1 MTTEQ
6 RRRWRPEIPLAVAR
20 WAGRVLI
27 VAAVLAVLWPP
38 SVEWGGRRWSWPV
51 AGAIGLGMIAA
62 AALLNAALQRSPRRR
77 VRPVSAVVG
86 VGATVAGVVVAAL
99 VVRAAGL
106 PVTADSVSGTVM
118 LALLVPAALVVAWLL
133 VAISAGAEEPD
144 RPSTEGDMVVAGGA
158 ASGPLSPSYHTA
170 FGSSRLQTVV
180 VTAVLVTLGT
190 LFVAGWSSA
199 HRDTARPLG
208 GLVPQPP
215 RDVSRDRWSATVG
228 GPVLSAGRYFVVD
241 LDGGVEVRDA
251 LTGQR
256 RWHYRRT
263 DDTFSRA
270 AVSADGRT
278 VMVIWPDRE
287 QPAGAAFDLAT
298 GVQRWARNLPTQS
311 PVSDGSL
318 PTGAVSA
325 GRVVVLFAGR
335 SRSTTTDHGFALDT
349 VTGSVRWQVPDPPQP
364 ACEYM
369 DAVAAMDTVAVA
381 YRCGNRLAGK
391 EDWQVVALSA
401 SDGRVRWTRQSPA
414 MSFLSLYGHG
424 ARVFQVGWPTDTCET
439 VILDAATGDEQ
450 ARHAHPSAG
459 CSTPIVGDGVVGY
472 VGQPQGSAGLLT
484 GVDQQTGQLRWTVT
498 LPDQL
503 TKAVVVATAVSG
515 STAYL
520 LYGASLGATD
530 GDLVV
535 LDLVTG
541 AVNIHRN
548 RLTGTPQPAVRP
560 PTMLLGPG
568 RLILVRVMTRDPN
581 DDRHAVTALG

>member
-1 MTTEQ
+1 
-6 RRRWRPEIPLAVAR
+6 
-20 WAGRVLI
+20 
-27 VAAVLAVLWPP
+27 
-38 SVEWGGRRWSWPV
+38 
-51 AGAIGLGMIAA
+51 
-62 AALLNAALQRSPRRR
+62 
-77 VRPVSAVVG
+77 
-86 VGATVAGVVVAAL
+86 
-99 VVRAAGL
+99 
-106 PVTADSVSGTVM
+106 
-118 LALLVPAALVVAWLL
+118 
-133 VAISAGAEEPD
+133 
-144 RPSTEGDMVVAGGA
+144 
-158 ASGPLSPSYHTA
+158 
-170 FGSSRLQTVV
+170 
-180 VTAVLVTLGT
+180 
-190 LFVAGWSSA
+190 
-199 HRDTARPLG
+199 
-208 GLVPQPP
+208 
-215 RDVSRDRWSATVG
+215 
-228 GPVLSAGRYFVVD
+228 
-241 LDGGVEVRDA
+241 
-251 LTGQR
+251 
-256 RWHYRRT
+256 
-263 DDTFSRA
+263 
-270 AVSADGRT
+270 
-278 VMVIWPDRE
+278 
-287 QPAGAAFDLAT
+287 
-298 GVQRWARNLPTQS
+298 
-311 PVSDGSL
+311 
-318 PTGAVSA
+318 
-325 GRVVVLFAGR
+325 
-335 SRSTTTDHGFALDT
+335 
-349 VTGSVRWQVPDPPQP
+349 
-364 ACEYM
+364 
-369 DAVAAMDTVAVA
+369 
-381 YRCGNRLAGK
+381 
-391 EDWQVVALSA
+391 
-401 SDGRVRWTRQSPA
+401 